1 MLFPIIPLSLFLC
14 ALCLPLRRRL
24 KLLKANVQHLPLS
37 VSQANPILLH
47 SSGAN
52 SSEFKAVKSLFLWNS
67 QGEEAL
73 LPGFHS
79 FLLRGRTRETQ
90 RVSMPLPSQGNP
102 CQTYLTCL

>member
-1 MLFPIIPLSLFLC
+1 MSSIYHFPL
-14 ALCLPLRRRL
+14 A
-24 KLLKANVQHLPLS
+24 KLIQFYFIQVEQTAR
-37 VSQANPILLH
+37 
-47 SSGAN
+47 
-52 SSEFKAVKSLFLWNS
+52 KAVKSLFLWNS